1 MKLGMG
7 RSPCEPVEW
16 IMPSNVEPPKK
27 PNPASLPKQK
37 VVAVSCRARL
47 RTKNGCGSQQ
57 SRIVREQKLGAG
69 GRLIQYVCVDCN
81 RPFQITF

>member
-1 MKLGMG
+1 
-7 RSPCEPVEW
+7 
-16 IMPSNVEPPKK
+16 MPSNVEPPKK
-27 PNPASLPKQK
+27 PDPAKAVPQK

-57 SRIVREQKLGAG
+57 SRVVREVKLGMG